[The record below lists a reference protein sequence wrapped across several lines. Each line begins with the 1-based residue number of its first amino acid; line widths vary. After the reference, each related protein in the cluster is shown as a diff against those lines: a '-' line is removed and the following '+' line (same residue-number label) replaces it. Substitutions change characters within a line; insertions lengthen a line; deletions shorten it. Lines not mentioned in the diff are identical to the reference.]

1 MLSTQHE
8 AEAAHEFALRKQLW
22 GSGIATVFL
31 RGKRLFFIALRISKG
46 KPDPVFFLVG
56 NGGPQHVR
64 CSFAEWQN
72 IIETYPPYLT
82 AQQASHVHQLTFQ
95 CTHFY
100 HVSACIAANQSKLHW
115 LIIPKMHLLNHMALD
130 VLVNFQNVRAYH
142 NFTGE
147 DFMGILKKIAI
158 STCTTS
164 NMEERVLKRALLK
177 CVTGCRNEVAELG
190 ARKP

>member
-8 AEAAHEFALRKQLW
+8 GEAAQQFALRKQLW

-31 RGKRLFFIALRISKG
+31 RKKHVFYSIVISDGKHG
-46 KPDPVFFLVG
+46 PFFL

-72 IIETYPPYLT
+72 VIETYPPYLT

-95 CTHFY
+95 CIHFY
-100 HVSACIAANQSKLHW
+100 YVNACIAANQSKLHW

-130 VLVNFQNVRAYH
+130 VLKNFQNVRAYH
-142 NFTGE
+142 NFSGE
-147 DFMGILKKIAI
+147 DFMGILK
-158 STCTTS
+158 
-164 NMEERVLKRALLK
+164 R
-177 CVTGCRNEVAELG
+177 
-190 ARKP
+190 